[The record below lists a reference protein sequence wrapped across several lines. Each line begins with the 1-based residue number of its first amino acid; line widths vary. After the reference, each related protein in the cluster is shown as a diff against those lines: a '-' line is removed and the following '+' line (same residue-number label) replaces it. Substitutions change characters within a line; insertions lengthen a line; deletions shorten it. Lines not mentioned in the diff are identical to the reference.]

1 MATMKRIA
9 AVVVSMLGAGLFLV
23 PAGAEDAVTL
33 RLRVPSREV
42 GQSALINFNVLNDT
56 TRGDVKIVVR
66 RAAGGYRDVAWYSSQ
81 TGTDRVK
88 YIFGSRLPRSGR
100 YVAVVRWRGL
110 NDDVAVARRSFWVA
124 R

>member
-1 MATMKRIA
+1 MKRIA
-9 AVVVSMLGAGLFLV
+9 TVVVSMLGAGLFLV

-81 TGTDRVK
+81 TDTDRVK